1 MVKLAK
7 SAPTGSFT
15 TDRRLQPRRKINNYP
30 ISVKKTDGARIKAH
44 ISDIS
49 AMGFQIRCSRLS
61 AFILT
66 ARKIGFFED
75 KNLPDVEVIAVFPY
89 KDGIKKINSI
99 CKLRYA
105 AISEETNPIF
115 TFTIGLQV
123 VKHKGRSFEVIKEIL
138 YGHELPKLEPSKSRI
153 IKSQP
158 VAK

>member
-61 AFILT
+61 AFIT
-66 ARKIGFFED
+66 YCKKNRFF
-75 KNLPDVEVIAVFPY
+75 
-89 KDGIKKINSI
+89 
-99 CKLRYA
+99 
-105 AISEETNPIF
+105 
-115 TFTIGLQV
+115 
-123 VKHKGRSFEVIKEIL
+123 
-138 YGHELPKLEPSKSRI
+138 
-153 IKSQP
+153 
-158 VAK
+158 